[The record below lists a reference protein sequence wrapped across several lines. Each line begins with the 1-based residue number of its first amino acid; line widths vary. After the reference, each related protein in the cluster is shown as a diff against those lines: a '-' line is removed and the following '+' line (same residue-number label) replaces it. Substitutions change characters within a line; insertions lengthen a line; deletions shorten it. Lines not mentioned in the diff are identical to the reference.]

1 MKNDDTY
8 NERNIFPHA
17 MGGIW
22 ESKENTLRLFKWTHT
37 LGVNWEFKMFKSQF
51 EGSYHL

>member
-1 MKNDDTY
+1 MATPTMKETY
-8 NERNIFPHA
+8 SH
-17 MGGIW
+17 MQW
-22 ESKENTLRLFKWTHT
+22 EAFGNQRKTSLRLFKWTHT